1 MPKIGNYRAKCSQ
14 ATITWKFSCD
24 KRGQIVTERLLL
36 VLSFIPTFTNQTS
49 PLLGTE
55 EGVDSIVVVVSMVV
69 EGEDEATSSVTI
81 LFCKIL
87 LQAIRRRLLA

>member
-1 MPKIGNYRAKCSQ
+1 MA
-14 ATITWKFSCD
+14 
-24 KRGQIVTERLLL
+24 ERLLL
-36 VLSFIPTFTNQTS
+36 VLSFIPTFTNQTTP

-87 LQAIRRRLLA
+87 LQAIRRGLLA